1 MCQDV
6 SQQIQIPLQMTC
18 GARPTDKKTRAMEDR
33 IGNSAP
39 SPPTKQLLRKAFLAG
54 EMVLAKQYVAP
65 TQCEESQG
73 SPCSL
78 HCGTAWEVFATQQ
91 LETING
97 FWCFCLVLDCFFLYK
112 LSILLHII
120 CDASCSCATIVRAY
134 AADKESKGRCTGRWS
149 LPPPAA
155 PRLFYF
161 IQTFQRVVGPPVCFW
176 KLAKNHIVQGSGRLA
191 RAFDR
196 PAGGKA
202 TTVPKKILARCGM
215 LQAVGQGYLIFRK
228 RHRFQKQNQNTTKH
242 MP

>member
-1 MCQDV
+1 
-6 SQQIQIPLQMTC
+6 MTC
-18 GARPTDKKTRAMEDR
+18 GARPADKQARAMEDR

-39 SPPTKQLLRKAFLAG
+39 SPPTKQLLRKVFLAG

-78 HCGTAWEVFATQQ
+78 HCGTAWEVFATHQ

-97 FWCFCLVLDCFFLYK
+97 FLCFCLVLDCFFLHK

-120 CDASCSCATIVRAY
+120 CDTSCSCAAIVRAY
-134 AADKESKGRCTGRWS
+134 ATDKESKGRGTGRS
-149 LPPPAA
+149 NLPPRAA

-161 IQTFQRVVGPPVCFW
+161 IQTFQGVAGPPVCFW
-176 KLAKNHIVQGSGRLA
+176 KLAKNHIVHGTSRVVGGFARLIGGRA
-191 RAFDR
+191 
-196 PAGGKA
+196 P
-202 TTVPKKILARCGM
+202 TVPKKILARCGM
-215 LQAVGQGYLIFRK
+215 LQAFAQGYLIFRE
-228 RHRFQKQNQNTTKH
+228 RHRFQKQNQNTMNH